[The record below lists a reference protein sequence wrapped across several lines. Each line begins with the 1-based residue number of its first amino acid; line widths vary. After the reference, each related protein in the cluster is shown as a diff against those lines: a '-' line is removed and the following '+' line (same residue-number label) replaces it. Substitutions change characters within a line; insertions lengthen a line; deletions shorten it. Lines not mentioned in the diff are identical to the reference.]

1 MPISIYGENNPGL
14 RAYMP
19 AGNATV
25 WRYTDLGKYLDLII
39 WRELWFTR
47 VSTLRAMGPYEGALT
62 S

>member
-25 WRYTDLGKYLDLII
+25 WRYTDLGKYLDLI
-39 WRELWFTR
+39 RKCARDFQTR
-47 VSTLRAMGPYEGALT
+47 AARAGD
-62 S
+62 